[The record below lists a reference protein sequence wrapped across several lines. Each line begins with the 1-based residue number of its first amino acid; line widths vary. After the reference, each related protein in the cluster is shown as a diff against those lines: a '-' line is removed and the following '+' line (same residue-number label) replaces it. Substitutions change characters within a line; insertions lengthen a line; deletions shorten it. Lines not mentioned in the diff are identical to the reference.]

1 MVGRG
6 KIPLTLTF
14 DDVLIAP
21 AASDIL
27 PSKVDL
33 KTRLTRKIS
42 LNVPI
47 LSAAMDTVT
56 EHSAAISIAQHGGM
70 GVIHKNMGIE
80 QQADEVDKVKRS
92 EYWIVSSPVTIAPDA
107 TLAEINAFKE
117 THDIG
122 SFPVVEKGRLVG
134 ILTNRDI
141 KFETNLR
148 KKASEMMTRK
158 VVTVKKAVSMEEA
171 TKIMHRNRIEKL
183 PIVDSSGKLK
193 GLITATDIEN
203 KKKHPYA
210 SKDRE
215 GRLIVGAAVGPN
227 DDARVKALVEKEVD
241 VIVVDTSHGHSKNV
255 IEGVKRYKKK
265 FNAQLIAGNVAT
277 AEATR
282 ALIKAGADAVKVG
295 LGPGTIC
302 TTRVVT
308 GVGVPQ
314 ITAVM
319 ECAKAARVSGVP
331 IISDGGIRYS
341 GDIVKAIAAGA
352 DSVMIGSLLAGCE
365 ETPGKTVFLNGRK
378 FKQYRGMGSVGA
390 MEKGSKDRY
399 FQAEVSQKSKFVPEG
414 IEGVVPFKGTIAE
427 VLYQLTGGLRA
438 GMGLTGSRSIKELQ
452 KAKLIRITHA
462 GVQESHP
469 HDVTITEEAPN
480 YSIFNS

>member
-227 DDARVKALVEKEVD
+227 DDARVKALVEKEVYL
-241 VIVVDTSHGHSKNV
+241 IIVDTSPS
-255 IEGVKRYKKK
+255 
-265 FNAQLIAGNVAT
+265 
-277 AEATR
+277 
-282 ALIKAGADAVKVG
+282 
-295 LGPGTIC
+295 P
-302 TTRVVT
+302 
-308 GVGVPQ
+308 
-314 ITAVM
+314 
-319 ECAKAARVSGVP
+319 
-331 IISDGGIRYS
+331 
-341 GDIVKAIAAGA
+341 
-352 DSVMIGSLLAGCE
+352 
-365 ETPGKTVFLNGRK
+365 
-378 FKQYRGMGSVGA
+378 
-390 MEKGSKDRY
+390 
-399 FQAEVSQKSKFVPEG
+399 
-414 IEGVVPFKGTIAE
+414 
-427 VLYQLTGGLRA
+427 
-438 GMGLTGSRSIKELQ
+438 
-452 KAKLIRITHA
+452 
-462 GVQESHP
+462 
-469 HDVTITEEAPN
+469 PN
-480 YSIFNS
+480 NLH

>member
-1 MVGRG
+1 M
-6 KIPLTLTF
+6 
-14 DDVLIAP
+14 
-21 AASDIL
+21 
-27 PSKVDL
+27 
-33 KTRLTRKIS
+33 
-42 LNVPI
+42 
-47 LSAAMDTVT
+47 
-56 EHSAAISIAQHGGM
+56 
-70 GVIHKNMGIE
+70 
-80 QQADEVDKVKRS
+80 
-92 EYWIVSSPVTIAPDA
+92 
-107 TLAEINAFKE
+107 
-117 THDIG
+117 
-122 SFPVVEKGRLVG
+122 
-134 ILTNRDI
+134 
-141 KFETNLR
+141 
-148 KKASEMMTRK
+148 
-158 VVTVKKAVSMEEA
+158 
-171 TKIMHRNRIEKL
+171 
-183 PIVDSSGKLK
+183 
-193 GLITATDIEN
+193 
-203 KKKHPYA
+203 
-210 SKDRE
+210 
-215 GRLIVGAAVGPN
+215 
-227 DDARVKALVEKEVD
+227 EKEVD

-265 FNAQLIAGNVAT
+265 FNVQLIAGNVAT

-319 ECAKAARVSGVP
+319 ECAKAAKVSGVP